1 MAEPQDEKQRIIL
14 ELARTRT
21 QLAEESLLVRR
32 SLDFNERL
40 ANSVREHSWGWM
52 SIAAIFG
59 WILSRL
65 PARKKKVYI
74 ESPNAQKQK
83 RGGGGI
89 LKLVWN
95 GAWSIAKP
103 LLTAYLTK
111 KIAQKV
117 KIPGSK
123 WL

>member
-1 MAEPQDEKQRIIL
+1 MAEPQDEKQRIVL

-21 QLAEESLLVRR
+21 DLAEESLLVRR
-32 SLDFNERL
+32 NLDVSRRL

-74 ESPNAQKQK
+74 ESTNPQKQK
-83 RGGGGI
+83 RGGGGF

-95 GAWSIAKP
+95 GVWSIAKP

-111 KIAQKV
+111 KIAEKAR
-117 KIPGSK
+117 IPGSK

>member
-1 MAEPQDEKQRIIL
+1 MAEPQDEKQRIVL
-14 ELARTRT
+14 ELARTRS
-21 QLAEESLLVRR
+21 QVGEQSLLVRR
-32 SLDFNERL
+32 NLDFSQHL

-52 SIAAIFG
+52 GFAAMFG

-74 ESPNAQKQK
+74 QSTNSQKQK
-83 RGGGGI
+83 RGGGGL

-117 KIPGSK
+117 RIPGSK